1 MCEETTNMKCKT
13 LLVSKKEG
21 IGIITLH
28 RPEKLNAYNRT
39 LIGEFDS
46 ALVKFE
52 QDEKVKA
59 VIITGSGERAFSAGA
74 DIYEMTELSEPE
86 QSKRSAQHSDW
97 IWHLATYQK
106 PTIGAINGLA
116 YGGGALLSSLVDI
129 RIGCERTSFRF
140 LSAVYGRVNSTWSLP
155 VIVGWPMAKERM
167 FTGREIKAKEALRIG
182 LLNRLVPSSQ
192 LMKTALELGRA
203 IAANDTVAVRSM
215 KAILNTG
222 IGMSLKEMMLN
233 EANIVSESGSP
244 PPAKESFK
252 PFLERKRK

>member
-1 MCEETTNMKCKT
+1 MKYKA
-13 LLVSKKEG
+13 LLVNKKKG

-28 RPEKLNAYNRT
+28 RPEKLNAYNRI
-39 LIGEFDS
+39 LINEFDS

-86 QSKRSAQHSDW
+86 QSKRGTQHSDW
-97 IWHLATYQK
+97 IWHLATYPK
-106 PTIGAINGLA
+106 PTIAAINGLA

-155 VIVGWPMAKERM
+155 VIVGWPMAKELL

-182 LLNRLVPSSQ
+182 LLNRLVPSSE
-192 LMKTALELGRA
+192 LMKTALDIGCT
-203 IAANDTVAVRSM
+203 IVANDTVAVRGM
-215 KAILNTG
+215 KAILTTN
-222 IGMSLKEMMLN
+222 IGMSLKKMMLN
-233 EANIVSESGSP
+233 EAKIVSESGAP
-244 PPAKESFK
+244 PPARESFK